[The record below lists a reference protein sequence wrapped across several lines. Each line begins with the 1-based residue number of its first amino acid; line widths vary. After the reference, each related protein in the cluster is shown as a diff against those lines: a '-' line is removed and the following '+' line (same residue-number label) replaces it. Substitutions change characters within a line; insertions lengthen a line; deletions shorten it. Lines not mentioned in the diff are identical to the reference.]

1 MVRTLLTLL
10 LLLTVFNVAEGAVE
24 LALEG
29 RPPVTLK
36 EVYHRN
42 GVAYLAVDDVLPV
55 LGLSGSW
62 DSVKHIYSIKTSWG
76 KAQMS
81 PGSQFLRLG
90 GQFQMLTNP
99 PRFIDGR
106 LRVDENFV
114 VIHLPAL
121 LNLAVYY
128 RNLDPTV
135 EQMPT
140 DSSLDRLFS
149 FLLRKQ
155 KPSGVQGLRAV
166 AIDPG
171 HGGEDPGSMGP
182 AGLKE
187 KDVVL
192 AVAQGLQKRLKMHL
206 GLPVYLSRNADYSL
220 TDAQRFAAIDKPEVD
235 ALVLLHAQSA
245 LSEAPRGV
253 VLFVRP
259 REERSA
265 QGGADSMALAV
276 QLRQAFSRAGV
287 EVTAIERA
295 PLLPLGQGNLPT
307 VLVELGYLNN
317 SADRELLGD
326 PAGQERLAEALYRGL
341 QNFAQQQQEIQQ

>member
-1 MVRTLLTLL
+1 MVRTLFILL
-10 LLLTVFNVAEGAVE
+10 LLLTAFNVAEGAVE

-29 RPPVTLK
+29 QPPVTLK
-36 EVYHRN
+36 EVYLRD

-62 DSVKHIYSIKTSWG
+62 DSVKHVYAIKTPWG
-76 KAQMS
+76 KALMS
-81 PGSQFLRLG
+81 PGSQFLRFG

-128 RNLDPTV
+128 RNLDPTF

-140 DSSLDRLFS
+140 ESSLDRLFS
-149 FLLRKQ
+149 FLLRKRN
-155 KPSGVQGLRAV
+155 PAGVQGLRAV

-182 AGLKE
+182 NGLKE

-220 TDAQRFAAIDKPEVD
+220 TEAQRFAAIDKPEVD
-235 ALVLLHAQSA
+235 ALVLLHAQAA
-245 LSEAPRGV
+245 LNDNPRGA

-259 REERSA
+259 REEGSA
-265 QGGADSMALAV
+265 DGGMDSMALAV
-276 QLRQAFSRAGV
+276 QLRQALNRAGI
-287 EVTAIERA
+287 EVAAIERA

-307 VLVELGYLNN
+307 VLVELGYLSNPI
-317 SADRELLGD
+317 DHELLGQT
-326 PAGQERLAEALYRGL
+326 AGHERLAEALYRGL
-341 QNFAQQQQEIQQ
+341 QAFAQQQQEIQQ